1 MISSKFDLKTFN
13 YHQPQPHNPEN
24 ISDEIT
30 SDTDPE
36 ESDLTAKISP
46 EEIED
51 EYSEPES
58 DDEEKILIV
67 DETEDGSIV
76 IN

>member
-1 MISSKFDLKTFN
+1 MFKARE
-13 YHQPQPHNPEN
+13 NPFFYNQLNNSEN
-24 ISDEIT
+24 ICDEIT
-30 SDTDPE
+30 SETDPE
-36 ESDLTAKISP
+36 ESDFKAKISQ

-51 EYSEPES
+51 EYSEPDI

-67 DETEDGSIV
+67 DENEDGSII

>member
-1 MISSKFDLKTFN
+1 M
-13 YHQPQPHNPEN
+13 
-24 ISDEIT
+24 
-30 SDTDPE
+30 
-36 ESDLTAKISP
+36 TAKISP

>member
-1 MISSKFDLKTFN
+1 M
-13 YHQPQPHNPEN
+13 
-24 ISDEIT
+24 
-30 SDTDPE
+30 
-36 ESDLTAKISP
+36 TAKISP
-46 EEIED
+46 EEIGD
-51 EYSEPES
+51 EYSESES

>member
-1 MISSKFDLKTFN
+1 MIS
-13 YHQPQPHNPEN
+13 EN

-30 SDTDPE
+30 SETDPE
-36 ESDLTAKISP
+36 ENCLTAKISQ

-51 EYSEPES
+51 DYSEP
-58 DDEEKILIV
+58 DIDEEKILIV
-67 DETEDGSIV
+67 DENEDGSII